1 MAQPDM
7 SAPVPANLPPALRAA
22 VEALCARASSLTRH
36 FAALLR
42 DADPARRAKRPDE
55 AAWCCAAVG
64 LAALRGRWISHR
76 RSGGDGG
83 GRPRRH
89 ASRAVQDAVA
99 LGLMRQEP
107 LPGNRR
113 IKRSASTDAGWRLL
127 AAGAPEAFAEV
138 AASVRSAEAR
148 SAFPADRPCRGLFPL
163 RSHPAFRR
171 PRRPSPP
178 RGGESRCR
186 LRPGAAR

>member
-7 SAPVPANLPPALRAA
+7 SAPVPAHLPPALRAA
-22 VEALCARASSLTRH
+22 VEALCALHLSLTRH
-36 FAALLR
+36 FAVLLR

-64 LAALRGRWISHR
+64 LAALRGRGISHK
-76 RSGGDGG
+76 DLVEMAA
-83 GRPRRH
+83 GRLSP
-89 ASRAVQDAVA
+89 ATLSRAVQDAVA

-113 IKRSASTDAGWRLL
+113 IKRLLLTDAGWRLL

-148 SAFPADRPCRGLFPL
+148 ST
-163 RSHPAFRR
+163 
-171 PRRPSPP
+171 SP
-178 RGGESRCR
+178 G
-186 LRPGAAR
+186 